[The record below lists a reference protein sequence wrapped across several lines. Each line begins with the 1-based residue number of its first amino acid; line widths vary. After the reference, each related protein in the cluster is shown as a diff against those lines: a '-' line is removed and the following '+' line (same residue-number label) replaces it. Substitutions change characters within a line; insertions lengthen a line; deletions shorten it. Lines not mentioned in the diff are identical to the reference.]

1 MTQLAKALLICLVAF
16 APVLAQ
22 TPEDIAREAG
32 IGAVEIVDTSPR
44 AQLWADIVAAR
55 RAENLAL
62 YETLTSQ
69 YNHLY
74 ANAFSRVAPAPDDP
88 YAVLPGLSNGNG
100 TSNDWGPGDVPISP
114 ADILSPLTAGNTKSL
129 RLRVDSLGNK
139 YVAYI
144 ASNRDSICVFRS
156 TDQGLSWTRLL
167 NISPGGT
174 TKWHSFDF
182 FVTDSV
188 NNHVLGFTAVRTT
201 AASGYGG
208 QLFWFSCLENGSGF
222 RATGIATR
230 PAGRGHINPAV
241 VSDGYMWSAGLTY
254 WYAAFQNVDSTTG
267 VGNQALASFSTNWGV
282 TWALDTARNSFN
294 DFDLDIDYNFRSD
307 TIGVVLTNDI
317 TATNPNL
324 RMQRIPLS
332 GLGTGSTWS
341 QINVANTADPEFGT
355 SFVASRQ
362 NNALMVMFTRT
373 QAGVD
378 NIGYATSPTGAWALA
393 NWTLDQILQPQA
405 NNQQRADLDCQE
417 AQSAFRVAYVSKG
430 PSRDTVIYTSAF
442 NPPFTARQIVNE
454 NRNAST
460 STAPSVA
467 GFRTGAAAFGG
478 GVIYSQL
485 GPTGVFYDGSNI
497 ITDVRPTNELPGTFA
512 LEQNYPNPFNPST
525 TIKFSMPQ
533 TSEVT
538 LKVYDM
544 LGREVATLVNDVK
557 PMGTYEVTWNAAN
570 LASGIYYYRMAAG
583 SFGDVKKLILLK

>member
-1 MTQLAKALLICLVAF
+1 MKHLAKALLICLVAF
-16 APVLAQ
+16 APMLAQ

-32 IGAVEIVDTSPR
+32 IGAVDIIDTSPR

-55 RAENLAL
+55 RVENLTL
-62 YETLTSQ
+62 YETLSAQ
-69 YNHLY
+69 YNQQY
-74 ANAFSRVAPAPDDP
+74 ANAFSRVASAPDDP

-100 TSNDWGPGDVPISP
+100 TSNDWGPGDVRITTASP
-114 ADILSPLTAGNTKSL
+114 LSPLIAGNAKSL

-144 ASNRDSICVFRS
+144 AGNRDTLCVFRS
-156 TDQGLSWTRLL
+156 TDQGLTWTRIL
-167 NISPGGT
+167 NVLPGGT

-182 FVTDSV
+182 FITDSV
-188 NNHVLGFTAVRTT
+188 NNHLLGF
-201 AASGYGG
+201 AASRALASTGYGG
-208 QLFWFSCLENGSGF
+208 QLFWLSCLENGSGF
-222 RATGIATR
+222 RAAGIATR
-230 PAGRGHINPAV
+230 PAGRGHINPAI

-254 WYAAFQNVDSTTG
+254 WYTAFQNVDSTTG
-267 VGNQALASFSTNWGV
+267 VGNQALASFSTDWGV

-332 GLGTGSTWS
+332 GLGTGSTWT
-341 QINVANTADPEFGT
+341 QINVAGTADPEFGS
-355 SFVASRQ
+355 SFVANRQ
-362 NNALMVMFTRT
+362 NNALIVMFTRT

-378 NIGYATSPTGAWALA
+378 NIGYAISPTGAWALA
-393 NWTLDQILQPQA
+393 NWTLDQLLTAQA
-405 NNQQRADLDCQE
+405 NNENRSDIDCQE
-417 AQSAFRVAYVSKG
+417 AQGAFRVAYVSKG

-442 NPPFTARQIVNE
+442 APPFAGHQIVNV

-460 STAPSVA
+460 STAPGVA
-467 GFRTGAAAFGG
+467 GFRTGAAYGG
-478 GVIYSQL
+478 GVIYSEL

-497 ITDVRPTNELPGTFA
+497 NTDVRPTNELPGTFA

-525 TIKFSMPQ
+525 TIRFSIPQ

-583 SFGDVKKLILLK
+583 SFSDVKKLILLK